1 MKTRVCYLCNVGLK
15 RNHIALSKKLLG
27 RQVKKYMCL
36 HCLADYLGSTKED
49 LMVKIE
55 EFKEQG
61 CGLFS

>member
-1 MKTRVCYLCNVGLK
+1 MNTKVCYLCNVGLK

-36 HCLADYLGSTKED
+36 HCLADYLGSTEGD

>member
-1 MKTRVCYLCNVGLK
+1 MKTKVCYLCNVELK

-36 HCLADYLGSTKED
+36 HCLADYLGSTEED

>member
-1 MKTRVCYLCNVGLK
+1 MKTKVCFLCNVELK
-15 RNHIALSKKLLG
+15 RDHIAISKKLLG
-27 RQVKKYMCL
+27 RQIKSYMCL
-36 HCLADYLGSTKED
+36 HCLADYLGSKEED